1 MIFFFFFLRN
11 IEKIYYFI
19 DILWHVNYSE
29 IVRTLFKEYLFYFL
43 CLLFC
48 YFVRKI
54 NYLLFYSTLVCYVN
68 FDFIA
73 KYKDIFLYPIII
85 KY

>member
-1 MIFFFFFLRN
+1 MACKLQQDCSN
-11 IEKIYYFI
+11 IIQGI
-19 DILWHVNYSE
+19 PVL
-29 IVRTLFKEYLFYFL
+29 LFVFVI
-43 CLLFC
+43 FC
-48 YFVRKI
+48 YFVQKI